1 MGKGKAKG
9 SAGKG
14 AGRGGF
20 FGIFDVRVNIGLVRP
35 LFFSLQY

>member
-20 FGIFDVRVNIGLVRP
+20 FGIFDVRVNLVVRP